1 MKAQA
6 GSRRNSG
13 RNEENNMKCIRVWVC
28 VVACASWFSARP
40 ARAASPVEAS
50 AQGECARA
58 NAARGEGRFTGQISR
73 TPAANTFEVVAGKQS
88 ATVTYGSAV
97 LVCENGQPGS
107 TSALVAGATL
117 VVFGPIR
124 SQGGDRYKL
133 SATKI
138 LVTGTPRADIRF
150 IPSASTAANPGAG
163 TMPGGEPSRNESL
176 AAGGQSRPGSA
187 NLPSTI
193 ACSALEFSVSVRDA
207 ATGKAMGRA
216 STTPI
221 VCRKAADQMA
231 VQLMEEAVT
240 ARRIANLT
248 LSWQNQIAVK
258 LTEAEVTGVQFKV
271 DNGAEIV
278 EVTFAYQKVEVEHT
292 PTGTRVAL

>member
-1 MKAQA
+1 MKW
-6 GSRRNSG
+6 
-13 RNEENNMKCIRVWVC
+13 IRVWVC
-28 VVACASWFSARP
+28 VLACAGWFAARP
-40 ARAASPVEAS
+40 ARAASGP
-50 AQGECARA
+50 
-58 NAARGEGRFTGQISR
+58 TG
-73 TPAANTFEVVAGKQS
+73 
-88 ATVTYGSAV
+88 
-97 LVCENGQPGS
+97 
-107 TSALVAGATL
+107 
-117 VVFGPIR
+117 
-124 SQGGDRYKL
+124 SQGRDRYGL

-138 LVTGTPRADIRF
+138 LVKGTARANLT
-150 IPSASTAANPGAG
+150 PSGSTATNPGAG

-176 AAGGQSRPGSA
+176 AAGGQNRPGS
-187 NLPSTI
+187 NLPGTI
-193 ACSALEFSVSVRDA
+193 TCSALEFSVSVRDL
-207 ATGKAMGRA
+207 ATGKATGRA